1 MELTTYTNF
10 RQNLKSYLD
19 QVYGTHAPL
28 IVTRTHG
35 EDVVVLSK
43 NDYDSIMETFYLLK
57 NPGNARRIFESL
69 NDLDIGKGYEKNIG
83 S

>member
-10 RQNLKSYLD
+10 RKNLKSYLD
-19 QVYGTHAPL
+19 KVYESHDPL

-43 NDYDSIMETFYLLK
+43 TDYNSIMETFYLLRSPK
-57 NPGNARRIFESL
+57 NAKRIFESL
-69 NDLDIGKGYEKNIG
+69 SELDEGKGYEKTLK
-83 S
+83 

>member
-19 QVYGTHAPL
+19 TVYQTHEPL

-43 NDYDSIMETFYLLK
+43 KDYTSIMETFYLLRS
-57 NPGNARRIFESL
+57 PGNAKRIFESL
-69 NDLDIGKGYEKNIG
+69 SDLDVGKGYEKMAK
-83 S
+83 